1 MRLGVC
7 ILPTARWA
15 DAQLRW
21 QRAEA
26 LGFDHAWTYDHLTWR
41 TFRDKTWF
49 GAIPTLT
56 AAAVVTSTI
65 RLGTLIASP
74 NFRHPVPFAKELMSL
89 DDVSRG
95 RITVGLGAGTDSG
108 FDASA
113 LGQEPWS
120 RRERADRFEEFVT
133 LLDQLLTHAKTSHE
147 GRFYSADE
155 ARTIPGCVQQP
166 RVPLAIAAEGPRGM
180 RLAAA
185 FGATWV
191 TVDGRGAG
199 ADSLARLDE
208 ICETAGRDPAT
219 LGRLVLLVRECP
231 LDSVEAFRDVAGR
244 YEEMRFTDFVV
255 QWPEEPFGGSES
267 VLEAIAA
274 EPR

>member
-7 ILPTARWA
+7 ILPIARWPEA
-15 DAQLRW
+15 RARW

-41 TFRDKTWF
+41 SFRDKTWF
-49 GAIPTLT
+49 AAIPTLT
-56 AAAVVTSTI
+56 AAAAVTSRI

-89 DDVSRG
+89 DDVSAG
-95 RITVGLGAGTDSG
+95 RITVGLGAGTDTG

-113 LGQEPWS
+113 LGQAPWS

-133 LLDQLLTHAKTSHE
+133 LLDRLLCEPETSYR

-155 ARTIPGCVQQP
+155 ARSIPGCVQEP
-166 RVPLAIAAEGPRGM
+166 RTPFAIAAEGPRGM

-185 FGATWV
+185 FGSAWV

-199 ADSLARLDE
+199 ADPVARLDE
-208 ICETAGRDPAT
+208 ICEAGGRDPAT
-219 LGRLVLLVRECP
+219 LDRLVLLGFHERP
-231 LDSVEAFRDVAGR
+231 LASIEAFRDVAGR
-244 YEEMRFTDFVV
+244 YEEMGFTDLVL
-255 QWPEEPFGGSES
+255 QWPDEEFGGDEA

-274 EPR
+274 DR